1 MDNQSYTWTDNP
13 TVSGV
18 SPCNTDVL
26 NDCLMHLKY
35 NSQNGDGFRLFD
47 IKITDRK
54 LIGEEA
60 IGWVI
65 QGGLVTMTYP
75 DAVNQIIEEF
85 DEGVSV
91 TYREIS
97 CVQSLT
103 GHYIADI
110 SQKDAV
116 DQLFYQTGIADFYIL
131 DKTNQQFY
139 LPRNNWF
146 MQFTT
151 DDTKLNQFNE
161 AGLPNH
167 QHSPIYLT
175 GSNADLGD
183 PGNCYITNNGQQNG
197 VRTSTNSRTGDVSNN
212 GLYGKSDTVQP
223 QSTNKFLYY
232 KVGNVST
239 SPNQILIDAQ
249 EFLADSVQE
258 LEDTVDE
265 GLGSLSNASNSL
277 RQTQITNCVLE
288 APDSAVEFTSDTL
301 TLKSGLK
308 LLISNG
314 RNSDGTLNNIEYTL
328 SEDISK
334 NLTAFSNTTENLFF
348 IYDEQTPDM
357 LLQSLQT
364 TGSGLLKDRPDDG
377 SLLLYYAAD
386 TNYWYQYSNDIWNTV
401 SLCNIGLVKQS
412 EAAITNSLVYKPITL
427 LSRGDSGFITK
438 LSMPSDKYI
447 DLAVLPSGYEY
458 IAPADGYFSLYITTG
473 QSLNG
478 WASLS
483 NDTNGII
490 TKSTVANGPYTSGV
504 FLPCKKGDK
513 IVIGYSGYNLSINR
527 FIFIYAQGVVN
538 D

>member
-60 IGWVI
+60 VGWVI

-75 DAVNQIIEEF
+75 DAVNQITEEF

-110 SQKDAV
+110 SQKDAI

-265 GLGSLSNASNSL
+265 GLGTLSNASNSL

-288 APDSAVEFTSDTL
+288 APDPAAGFTSDTL
-301 TLKSGLK
+301 TLKQGVK
-308 LLISNG
+308 LLVPNG
-314 RNSDGTLNNIEYTL
+314 RNSDGTLNNIEYIL

-334 NLTAFSNTTENLFF
+334 TLTAFSNTTENLFF
-348 IYDEQTPDM
+348 VYDEQTPD
-357 LLQSLQT
+357 LCLQSLQT

-386 TNYWYQYSNDIWNTV
+386 TNYWYSYSDNIWNTV
-401 SLCNIGLVKQS
+401 YLCKVGVVQQS
-412 EAAITNSLVYKPITL
+412 DSAITFLNVFQPIHL
-427 LSRGDSGFITK
+427 LDYSAKEFISNQAYPSRHSIQ
-438 LSMPSDKYI
+438 LSTPVDQQIVK
-447 DLAVLPSGYEY
+447 
-458 IAPADGYFSLYITTG
+458 APADGYFTLNCESNGAAVTG
-473 QSLNG
+473 LNN
-478 WASLS
+478 AS
-483 NDTNGII
+483 TG
-490 TKSTVANGPYTSGV
+490 VAFWIRHDGALVCFVPAS
-504 FLPCKKGDK
+504 KGDK
-513 IVIGYSGYNLSINR
+513 VAPVRLGKYNT
-527 FIFIYAQGVVN
+527 FTWKFIYSNGGNLN